1 MGTLL
6 AEELVTWLFCWERP
20 WVSGHILAKHAKNVR
35 LWLLFIQTTYQS
47 SKQPWDGRISIQM
60 KSKTA
65 SACYEN
71 LKSSKLR
78 VLQTHSVHRVHLSPL
93 IYLCCPMRLGS
104 HRKSVQTNIK
114 FMLLAV
120 PRAMKV
126 SLWPMSFMAFA
137 SICGIFNR
145 LVHQVSVE

>member
-93 IYLCCPMRLGS
+93 IYLCCPHATWITPEIS
-104 HRKSVQTNIK
+104 ANQHKVHASCCAKSNEGQPLTHE
-114 FMLLAV
+114 FHGFCQH
-120 PRAMKV
+120 
-126 SLWPMSFMAFA
+126 LW
-137 SICGIFNR
+137 N
-145 LVHQVSVE
+145 L